1 MNQFLRVSAVALL
14 GTTLTLASLSSHAL
28 GFGRPST
35 QAVLG
40 ESLTLTVPLRL
51 EAGEEVQPECVSAE
65 VLFGDDRVPASAV
78 NVSLVSSGAERRL
91 RVTTSALVNEP
102 IVTINLKAGCA
113 ASITRKFVVLAD
125 PPELS
130 TPVASAAPL
139 VPLAPTPLPRM
150 PAARETAPATD
161 SSGAPTPAPA
171 TRATAPRVPRAAPAR
186 QLPQADVRMGGMDA
200 GLGGRKPSAA
210 APAAE
215 RPRLQLDAATLD
227 GLLIPELRIST
238 LLPGAAAAET
248 DAPEVLAKRQAA
260 AALWRAMNAAPE
272 QVARDQQRVEELE
285 QRLAQ
290 LNQESERARE
300 SVTAMQARVRD
311 MEASR
316 AGNVW
321 MYVLSAVALAA
332 MAAAVYL
339 YLQLR
344 RQSANRDAW
353 WQSQVGEL
361 QADSIAEPAVPAV
374 SADSELGQRT
384 SAEFV
389 HRTGPQPVE
398 PALAT
403 AAPLSDAGSSADP
416 QPVSSYLPPDQA
428 SDPAA
433 VSPVPAV
440 DGRAQDVAP
449 VSPVIADVH
458 RAVSVEE
465 LIDLEQQADFFVV
478 LGQDDAAVDLLESHI
493 EMNPAAS
500 PLPFLKLLEV
510 YQRLGKRAD
519 YERVQTAFN
528 ARFNAYAPAWEADM
542 QLGHTLEDY
551 PGVIDRLQALW
562 PLPVRAMD
570 VLEKSLTRP
579 DQNVETFDLPAY
591 RELLFLYAVARD
603 LAEKETHQQPV
614 DLLLPVDGDTGLPVP
629 SADELDADGLNAD
642 DLVEP
647 LMATRPIKAQPQA
660 RPDFTLDL
668 QLDDLPASSSLADG
682 NAFTTTGVTGG
693 AADHEHIDLPDVA
706 PDAPHKP

>member
-1 MNQFLRVSAVALL
+1 MNQFLRVSAVAFL

-78 NVSLVSSGAERRL
+78 NVSLSSSGAERRL
-91 RVTTSALVNEP
+91 RVTTSALINEP

-113 ASITRKFVVLAD
+113 ASIMRKFVVLAD

-139 VPLAPTPLPRM
+139 VPLASTPLPRM
-150 PAARETAPATD
+150 PASRETAAATD
-161 SSGAPTPAPA
+161 ASATPAAAPA
-171 TRATAPRVPRAAPAR
+171 PRAAAPRVPRASPAR
-186 QLPQADVRMGGMDA
+186 QLPQADARMAGMD
-200 GLGGRKPSAA
+200 GRRGGRNPTAT

-215 RPRLQLDAATLD
+215 RPRLQLDPATID

-344 RQSANRDAW
+344 RQGASRDAW
-353 WQSQVGEL
+353 WQSQVDEL
-361 QADSIAEPAVPAV
+361 QPESVAEPAVPA
-374 SADSELGQRT
+374 DPELGQRT

-398 PALAT
+398 PVLAT
-403 AAPLSDAGSSADP
+403 AAPVSDATSASDP

-428 SDPAA
+428 SDDAA
-433 VSPVPAV
+433 VAHASAV
-440 DGRAQDVAP
+440 EGRAQEAAP
-449 VSPVIADVH
+449 VSQALADVH

-519 YERVQTAFN
+519 YERVQTGFN
-528 ARFNAYAPAWEADM
+528 ARFNAHAPAWEADM
-542 QLGHTLEDY
+542 QQGHTLEDY

-629 SADELDADGLNAD
+629 SADELDADGLGAED
-642 DLVEP
+642 PVEP

-668 QLDDLPASSSLADG
+668 QLDDLPASSSLAAG
-682 NAFTTTGVTGG
+682 SAFTTTGMTGS